1 MKFGVRLPGAGPLA
15 TPENITAFAQK
26 AEEAGFASLWM
37 PNHLALPLR
46 VETPYPYREDGKFFW
61 PPEAPYLD
69 TIVALTWAS
78 AATRRIDVG
87 PSALV
92 TAWHPP
98 VNMAKELATLDVLN
112 GGRTVLVVAVGWMK
126 EQFDILGVPFK
137 DRGARCTE
145 YVRLLKHLWTADT
158 IDFHGRFFDYAGF
171 KFYPKPARRPSLPIW
186 IGGKSDGTLRRVAAV
201 GDGWHPLYLTP
212 EEMAQKLR
220 LLEGYLAA
228 EGRKL
233 DDITLSARPVTQ
245 APTTLE
251 TIKKFEDL
259 GVETFIWDPA
269 FEHDTIAPVL
279 ADLERMAEAIIA
291 PMATV

>member
-1 MKFGVRLPGAGPLA
+1 M
-15 TPENITAFAQK
+15 
-26 AEEAGFASLWM
+26 
-37 PNHLALPLR
+37 
-46 VETPYPYREDGKFFW
+46 
-61 PPEAPYLD
+61 
-69 TIVALTWAS
+69 
-78 AATRRIDVG
+78 
-87 PSALV
+87 
-92 TAWHPP
+92 
-98 VNMAKELATLDVLN
+98 
-112 GGRTVLVVAVGWMK
+112 
-126 EQFDILGVPFK
+126 
-137 DRGARCTE
+137 
-145 YVRLLKHLWTADT
+145 
-158 IDFHGRFFDYAGF
+158 
-171 KFYPKPARRPSLPIW
+171 
-186 IGGKSDGTLRRVAAV
+186 AAV

-220 LLEGYLAA
+220 VLEGYLAA